1 MEFNEKL
8 QSLRKQKGLTQEE
21 LAQALYVSRTAI
33 SKWESGRGY
42 PSIDSL
48 KVLAAFFG
56 VTIDELLTGKEA
68 INLAE
73 ADSKQREQALR
84 RRAFALLDCSAI
96 LFLLLPLFNQL
107 QDDGALAVSLL
118 AITGMQPY
126 IKAACLALVALLTL
140 FGIGSLAAK
149 QRCVFLQQHQER
161 LSLALQGGEVLL
173 FILCQQTY
181 AAAFAF
187 MFLAIKALMLL
198 RQR

>member
-1 MEFNEKL
+1 MK
-8 QSLRKQKGLTQEE
+8 K
-21 LAQALYVSRTAI
+21 TAI
-33 SKWESGRGY
+33 HR
-42 PSIDSL
+42 P
-48 KVLAAFFG
+48 
-56 VTIDELLTGKEA
+56 
-68 INLAE
+68 
-73 ADSKQREQALR
+73 LR
-84 RRAFALLDCSAI
+84 RLVCIAFAVLVL
-96 LFLLLPLFNQL
+96 
-107 QDDGALAVSLL
+107 VSLL

-173 FILCQQTY
+173 FILCRQTY